1 MEKTFDI
8 VLLLALPASGK
19 SEVRKY
25 LTNVPADSLRKD
37 FHIGENLQLDDFPY
51 VHLMRRI
58 DDELAKLGKER
69 MFFKSGD
76 KPFINPNDW
85 GTLIHILNE
94 DYYDLMKKN
103 VVKAKSAG
111 AFLIQRIDKAGEKAK
126 ISPRLARLDAKTSAA
141 VAAAIEK
148 EARELLDEKHAAY
161 PASFE
166 GRTIVMEAARG
177 GPDGSAMPLKAPFG
191 YQYSLGELA
200 PEILERATILYVWVT
215 PEESRRKNT
224 ARTDPND
231 PGSILHHG
239 VPMDV
244 MMNDY
249 GCDDMGWLEQNSEV
263 PGAITINKGGKKYH
277 LPIGRFD
284 NRVDK
289 TSFLREDKK
298 LWPKEK
304 VEAVHNGLKA
314 ATDKIFSLSATARSF
329 TA

>member
-19 SEVRKY
+19 SEVRRY

-58 DDELAKLGKER
+58 DDELEKLGAAR
-69 MFFKSGD
+69 IFFQSGA
-76 KPFINPNDW
+76 KPFIDPRDW

-103 VVKAKSAG
+103 VVKTDSAG
-111 AFLIQRIDKAGEKAK
+111 NLLVRRIDNAAEKSGIA
-126 ISPRLARLDAKTSAA
+126 PRLVKLDAKTLATVVTA
-141 VAAAIEK
+141 LEK
-148 EARELLDEKHAAY
+148 EARALLDEKHAAY
-161 PASFE
+161 PAAFE

-191 YQYSLGELA
+191 YQYSLSQLA
-200 PEILERATILYVWVT
+200 PEILERAVILYVWVT
-215 PEESRRKNT
+215 PEESRRKNA

-239 VPMDV
+239 VPIDV

-249 GCDDMGWLEQNSEV
+249 GCDDMGWLEQNSEI
-263 PGAITINKGGKKYH
+263 PGTITVARDGKKYH

-304 VEAVHNGLKA
+304 VDAIHNGIKS
-314 ATDKIFSLSATARSF
+314 ATDKLHSLLSLARK
-329 TA
+329 

>member
-1 MEKTFDI
+1 MDKTFDI

-19 SEVRKY
+19 SEVRRY
-25 LTNVPADSLRKD
+25 LTNVTPESLRKD

-58 DDELAKLGKER
+58 DDELAKLGKKR

-76 KPFINPNDW
+76 KPFIDPKDW

-103 VVKAKSAG
+103 VVKADSAG
-111 AFLIQRIDKAGEKAK
+111 RLIMQRIDKAGEKAQ
-126 ISPRLARLDAKTSAA
+126 IAPRLAGLDAGTAAA
-141 VAAAIEK
+141 VAAALEK
-148 EARELLDEKHAAY
+148 EARALLDEKHAAY
-161 PASFE
+161 PATFE

-177 GPDGSAMPLKAPFG
+177 GPDGSKMPLEAPFG
-191 YQYSLGELA
+191 YQYSLGQLA
-200 PEILERATILYVWVT
+200 PEILERAVILYVWVT
-215 PEESRRKNT
+215 PEESRRKNN

-239 VPMDV
+239 VPIDV

-263 PGAITINKGGKKYH
+263 PGTITVTKGGKKYH

-289 TSFLREDKK
+289 TSFLREEKK

-304 VEAVHNGLKA
+304 VEAIHNGIKS
-314 ATDKIFSLSATARSF
+314 ATDKLFSLSATAHRS
-329 TA
+329 